1 MVYKSVIVCFSDSF
15 FYRNLFESL
24 TSYMYPKVILNF
36 VYIPKVILTLHL
48 GGKLKITLVY
58 YLYGGKLQIT
68 LVLFD
73 F

>member
-24 TSYMYPKVILNF
+24 TSYMCPKAILNF
-36 VYIPKVILTLHL
+36 LTLDL
-48 GGKLKITLVY
+48 GGKLQITLVY